1 LRWPLGGSVSGV
13 IQDVVGNVAA
23 TDPFVATAVAGE
35 VGRTSSELERQID
48 ALSLNQAL
56 LDFELANA
64 RVLDL
69 TARLVE
75 ANTRVMR
82 HQGETDALR
91 AEIAGFQ
98 ARLDAAHTAATTS
111 AQATE
116 TAQGEAAAARVEAL
130 GALAERDAAKSQTAV
145 VAAELAATH
154 NSRTFRVASKLKSLP
169 GVGRLARLARIARLA
184 RR

>member
-1 LRWPLGGSVSGV
+1 M
-13 IQDVVGNVAA
+13 IQDLVSSVVEN
-23 TDPFVATAVAGE
+23 DQATAPSSAVNE
-35 VGRTSSELERQID
+35 SGRTGSELERQID

-91 AEIAGFQ
+91 AELAGFQ
-98 ARLDAAHTAATTS
+98 ARLDTAQAEVTTS
-111 AQATE
+111 AQT
-116 TAQGEAAAARVEAL
+116 TEAAQTDASAARLEAL
-130 GALAERDAAKSQTAV
+130 GALAERDAAKTQTAV

-154 NSRTFRVASKLKSLP
+154 NSRTFRLARKLKSLS
-169 GVGRLARLARIARLA
+169 GVSRLVRIAR
-184 RR
+184 R

>member
-1 LRWPLGGSVSGV
+1 V
-13 IQDVVGNVAA
+13 IQDLVGNQTATEQANVAA
-23 TDPFVATAVAGE
+23 SSNEP
-35 VGRTSSELERQID
+35 GRNGGELERQID

-91 AEIAGFQ
+91 AELAGFQ
-98 ARLDAAHTAATTS
+98 ARLDAANALVTTS

-116 TAQGEAAAARVEAL
+116 AAQTEAAAARVEVQSACT
-130 GALAERDAAKSQTAV
+130 ERDAAKAQTAV

-169 GVGRLARLARIARLA
+169 GLSSLARIARSA

>member
-1 LRWPLGGSVSGV
+1 M
-13 IQDVVGNVAA
+13 IQDLVGNVVGADQTSAA
-23 TDPFVATAVAGE
+23 SSVVSEA
-35 VGRTSSELERQID
+35 GRTGSELERQIN

-75 ANTRVMR
+75 ANTRVKR

-91 AEIAGFQ
+91 AELAGFQ
-98 ARLDAAHTAATTS
+98 ARLETAQAQVLTS
-111 AQATE
+111 AQ
-116 TAQGEAAAARVEAL
+116 TAEAAQAEATASRLEVL
-130 GALAERDAAKSQTAV
+130 GAWAERDAAKTQTAV

-154 NSRTFRVASKLKSLP
+154 NSRTFRIARKLKSIS
-169 GVGRLARLARIARLA
+169 RLT

>member
-1 LRWPLGGSVSGV
+1 M
-13 IQDVVGNVAA
+13 IQDLVSSVVEN
-23 TDPFVATAVAGE
+23 DQATAPSSAVNE
-35 VGRTSSELERQID
+35 SGRTGSELERQID

-91 AEIAGFQ
+91 AELAGFQ
-98 ARLDAAHTAATTS
+98 ARLDAAQAEVTTS
-111 AQATE
+111 AQT
-116 TAQGEAAAARVEAL
+116 TEAAQTDASAARLEAL
-130 GALAERDAAKSQTAV
+130 GALAERDAAKTQTAV

-154 NSRTFRVASKLKSLP
+154 NSRTFRLARKLKSLS
-169 GVGRLARLARIARLA
+169 GVSRLVRIAR
-184 RR
+184 R

>member
-1 LRWPLGGSVSGV
+1 M
-13 IQDVVGNVAA
+13 IQDLVSHVVGNDSADA
-23 TDPFVATAVAGE
+23 TSSALSE
-35 VGRTSSELERQID
+35 SGRTGTELERQID

-98 ARLDAAHTAATTS
+98 ARLDTAHAEVATS
-111 AQATE
+111 AQSVE
-116 TAQGEAAAARVEAL
+116 TAQTVAEAARSEAL
-130 GALAERDAAKSQTAV
+130 CAVAERDAAKAQTAL

-154 NSRTFRVASKLKSLP
+154 NSRTFRLARKLKSLS
-169 GVGRLARLARIARLA
+169 RLT

>member
-1 LRWPLGGSVSGV
+1 M
-13 IQDVVGNVAA
+13 IQDLVSNVVEN
-23 TDPFVATAVAGE
+23 DQATAPSLAVNE
-35 VGRTSSELERQID
+35 SGRTGSELERQID

-82 HQGETDALR
+82 HQGETDGLR
-91 AEIAGFQ
+91 AELAGFQ
-98 ARLDAAHTAATTS
+98 ARLDTAQAEVTTS
-111 AQATE
+111 AQTTE
-116 TAQGEAAAARVEAL
+116 AAQTDAAAARLEAL
-130 GALAERDAAKSQTAV
+130 GALAERDAAKTQTAV

-154 NSRTFRVASKLKSLP
+154 NSRTFRLARKLKSLS
-169 GVGRLARLARIARLA
+169 GVSRLARIAR
-184 RR
+184 R

>member
-1 LRWPLGGSVSGV
+1 M
-13 IQDVVGNVAA
+13 IQDLVGNVAA
-23 TDPFVATAVAGE
+23 SEPSFVAATPATVGE
-35 VGRTSSELERQID
+35 PGRNGSELERQID

-75 ANTRVMR
+75 ANIRVMR

-91 AEIAGFQ
+91 AEIAGYQ
-98 ARLDAAHTAATTS
+98 ARLDAANSSVTTS
-111 AQATE
+111 AQASVAAE
-116 TAQGEAAAARVEAL
+116 SEAAAARVEVL
-130 GALAERDAAKSQTAV
+130 GALAERDAAKTQTAV

-169 GVGRLARLARIARLA
+169 GVGRVARLARAV